1 MNPMQREL
9 VIVGAGPAGLAA
21 AIYGKRAMF
30 QEVVLEAY
38 PHCGG
43 QVLYTDRIDNYP
55 GLYAISGMELADAF
69 RKHAE
74 ALHVPILEHT
84 VVELK
89 KHGDDFWL
97 LLENGE
103 CIIARAVIL
112 AAGSTYRKLGVN
124 GEKEFMG
131 RGVSYC
137 ASCDG
142 AFFKGKDT
150 AVIGGGN
157 TALQEALY
165 FSSVCRMVYLLHR
178 REEFRAEKR
187 LQEELKKKENIKVL
201 PYYEVKEIQGNKVV
215 EELVL
220 VQNQTGEEKK
230 LPVSGVFVAIGME
243 ARSQFARGIVKADKN
258 GYLLA
263 GEDCRTNIHGIYAAG
278 YVRTKASRQIVTAVS
293 DGAAAIHSLEEDG
306 LL

>member
-1 MNPMQREL
+1 MNQIQKEI

-30 QEVVLEAY
+30 DEVVLEAY
-38 PHCGG
+38 PQCGG

-55 GLYAISGMELADAF
+55 GLYGISGMELAKAF
-69 RKHAE
+69 REHAD
-74 ALHVPILEHT
+74 ALGVPILEHT
-84 VVELK
+84 VMELK
-89 KHGDDFWL
+89 KNENGFSL
-97 LLENGE
+97 LLENGD
-103 CIIARAVIL
+103 CMIARAVIL
-112 AAGSTYRKLGVN
+112 AVGSTYRRLGVN
-124 GEKEFMG
+124 GEREFMG

-157 TALQEALY
+157 VALQEALSL
-165 FSSVCRMVYLLHR
+165 SSICRMVYLVHR
-178 REEFRAEKR
+178 RDEFRAEKK
-187 LQEELKKKENIKVL
+187 LQEALKKKENIKVL
-201 PYYEVKEIQGNKVV
+201 PYYEVKEIQGK
-215 EELVL
+215 EIMEQLLL

-230 LPVSGVFVAIGME
+230 LPVSGVFIAIGME
-243 ARSQFARGIVKADKN
+243 ARSQFAREIVEADKN

-278 YVRTKASRQIVTAVS
+278 DVRAKASRQIVTAVS